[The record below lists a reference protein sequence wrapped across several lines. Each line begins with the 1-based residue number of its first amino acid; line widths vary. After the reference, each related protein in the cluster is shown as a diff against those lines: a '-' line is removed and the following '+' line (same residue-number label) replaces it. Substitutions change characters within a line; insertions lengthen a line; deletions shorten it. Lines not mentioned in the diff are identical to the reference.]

1 MSDQS
6 RAVIDAELRRLY
18 RRAPGLGAGER
29 ELIDAAMEHVA
40 ARLLRLF
47 EVAQLPV
54 EV

>member
-1 MSDQS
+1 MTDQI

-18 RRAPGLGAGER
+18 RRVPGLGPHER
-29 ELIDAAMEHVA
+29 EVVDAAMEEVA
-40 ARLLRLF
+40 GRLLRLF